1 MSRRG
6 NISCVHFVYRYCT
19 NLFWLF
25 FAVFRFSNF
34 STEQNT
40 TINSE
45 SNVTATA
52 DQVNHRDNNS
62 KERSTA
68 DNKVL
73 SSSNGKQSSS
83 SSSLG
88 KRRKST
94 KSKKSHHSQQQQH
107 ADPNINY
114 KNLDEW
120 LENSIKGMSV
130 NDQNSFMPNNGSPI
144 HGTSSAFTVNN
155 SNPFINTHHPLFNP
169 NMLPPY
175 MARPWSEMVSYVI
188 ISCHNTLHW
197 AIFSLSLLTF

>member
-1 MSRRG
+1 ML
-6 NISCVHFVYRYCT
+6 YE
-19 NLFWLF
+19 FWLF
-25 FAVFRFSNF
+25 FAVFRFSSNL

-40 TINSE
+40 TIINSE
-45 SNVTATA
+45 SNATA

-62 KERSTA
+62 KERSAA
-68 DNKVL
+68 DNKV
-73 SSSNGKQSSS
+73 SNSSNGKQSSS

-94 KSKKSHHSQQQQH
+94 KSKKSHQQQQQQQLG
-107 ADPNINY
+107 DSNINY

-130 NDQNSFMPNNGSPI
+130 NDNFMPNHGSPI

-175 MARPWSEMVSYVI
+175 MARPWSEMVCYVI
-188 ISCHNTLHW
+188 RIIL
-197 AIFSLSLLTF
+197 